1 MIVARAHLWNTRTT
15 TRAACALWLTIFLS
29 AILGAQ
35 AAAPAQP
42 PVEPPEEDVTLAPG
56 REYAFNPIQAEKE
69 LKIGMFYAKK
79 SSWKA
84 ATMRFREATRWN
96 PGLPEAWL
104 RLGECLERSKDKKG
118 AREAFAKY
126 LELEPEAKNAAE
138 IKKKLG
144 S

>member
-1 MIVARAHLWNTRTT
+1 MIVARLLWVTF
-15 TRAACALWLTIFLS
+15 ILS

-35 AAAPAQP
+35 VPPAQQQP
-42 PVEPPEEDVTLAPG
+42 EPPEEDVSLSPN

-69 LKIGMFYAKK
+69 LKIGLFYAKK

-104 RLGECLERSKDKKG
+104 RLGECLERGKDKKG

-126 LELEPEAKNAAE
+126 LELEPEAKNVAE

>member
-1 MIVARAHLWNTRTT
+1 MIVARVF
-15 TRAACALWLTIFLS
+15 WLTLF
-29 AILGAQ
+29 
-35 AAAPAQP
+35 AAAGLWAQQAP
-42 PVEPPEEDVTLAPG
+42 TSAPQEQEPPEEDTALTG
-56 REYAFNPIQAEKE
+56 TKEYAFNPLQAEKE
-69 LKIGMFYAKK
+69 LKIGLFYAKK

-96 PGLPEAWL
+96 PGLAEAWL

-138 IKKKLG
+138 VKKRMG

>member
-1 MIVARAHLWNTRTT
+1 MARV
-15 TRAACALWLTIFLS
+15 ACALWLTLFLS

-35 AAAPAQP
+35 AAAPAQL
-42 PVEPPEEDVTLAPG
+42 PVEPPEEDVTLSPG

-84 ATMRFREATRWN
+84 ATMRLREATRWN

-126 LELEPEAKNAAE
+126 LELGPEAKNAAE

-144 S
+144 L

>member
-1 MIVARAHLWNTRTT
+1 MIVARV
-15 TRAACALWLTIFLS
+15 LWLTLFLS

-35 AAAPAQP
+35 AVPSAQQQQ
-42 PVEPPEEDVTLAPG
+42 EPPEEDVTLSPN

-69 LKIGMFYAKK
+69 LKIGLFYAKK

-104 RLGECLERSKDKKG
+104 RLGECLERGKDKKG
-118 AREAFAKY
+118 AREAYAKY

-138 IKKKLG
+138 IKKKMG

>member
-1 MIVARAHLWNTRTT
+1 VTFI
-15 TRAACALWLTIFLS
+15 LS

-35 AAAPAQP
+35 VPPAQQQP
-42 PVEPPEEDVTLAPG
+42 EPPEEDVSLSPN

-69 LKIGMFYAKK
+69 LKIGLFYAKK

-104 RLGECLERSKDKKG
+104 RLGECLERGKDKKG

-126 LELEPEAKNAAE
+126 LELEPEAKNVAE

>member
-1 MIVARAHLWNTRTT
+1 MIVARLLWVTF
-15 TRAACALWLTIFLS
+15 ILS

-35 AAAPAQP
+35 VPPAQQQP
-42 PVEPPEEDVTLAPG
+42 EPPEEDVSLSPN

-69 LKIGMFYAKK
+69 LKIGLFYAKK

-104 RLGECLERSKDKKG
+104 RLGECLERGKDKKG